1 MARNEPADSPFTK
14 NTRKGTTDLRVA
26 GRYAITMGSKGVV
39 TDPLIEIE
47 GHRIKS
53 IDSKPGSDADI
64 RVDGI
69 ILPGLISTH
78 THLHG
83 LVAYGHPIPPPA
95 GFWPFL
101 KEWWWPLVED
111 VLTAEDVESLA
122 AYAALL
128 HLKSG
133 YTCFCDVMEAP
144 YAAAG
149 FMMREA
155 QAIAATGARAL
166 VSNEATERAGSE
178 IAEKLLDENAAILYL
193 KGRVQGLMSVH
204 TTFSCSGDYIR
215 KAKDIAREKGSLFQL
230 HLSEGT
236 YHVQDTQ
243 ERFGKR
249 PVPYLDDLGVLD
261 EMTIASQSV
270 HLEEEEIAILAER
283 KVSVSHN
290 PISNME
296 IGTGAAPVA
305 QMLESGVNVTLGDDG
320 FVRAFDPFVNMST
333 TFLLHALTTGGGDVS
348 AQNVLS
354 FLTTNA
360 ARALQLEAGSIEE
373 GNLADLVLLED
384 SSPAPLIP
392 ENTIYHTVLGAAS
405 GDVRAVIVDGQV
417 VLDGGVA
424 QLVDEEQLKSRAMH
438 TIRRL
443 WKGSA

>member
-1 MARNEPADSPFTK
+1 MTV
-14 NTRKGTTDLRVA
+14 RVA
-26 GRYAITMGSKGVV
+26 GRLAVTMGPRGVLS
-39 TDPLIEIE
+39 DPVIEIE
-47 GHRIKS
+47 GNRIRS
-53 IDSKPGSDADI
+53 VQSQPGADVDI

-111 VLTAEDVESLA
+111 VLTADDVESLA
-122 AYAALL
+122 AYASLL

-144 YAAAG
+144 YAEAG
-149 FMMREA
+149 FMIREA
-155 QAIAATGARAL
+155 QAIAETGARAI
-166 VSNEATERAGSE
+166 VSTEATERAGEE
-178 IAEKLLDENAAILYL
+178 IAERLLQENAAILDL
-193 KGRVQGLMSVH
+193 AGLVRGLMSVH
-204 TTFSCSGDYIR
+204 TTFSCSGDYICR
-215 KAKDIAREKGSLFQL
+215 AKEMAREKGSLFQL

-236 YHVQDTQ
+236 YHVEDSL

-249 PVPYLDDLGVLD
+249 PVPYLDELGVLD

-270 HLEEEEIAILAER
+270 HLSEEEIEILADR

-305 QMLESGVNVTLGDDG
+305 RMLHRGVNVTLGDDG
-320 FVRAFDPFVNMST
+320 FVRAFDPFVNLST
-333 TFLLHALTTGGGDVS
+333 TFLLHALATSGGVVGTED
-348 AQNVLS
+348 VLS

-360 ARALQLEAGSIEE
+360 AQALRLDAGSIEE
-373 GNLADLVLLED
+373 GKLADLVLLED
-384 SSPAPLIP
+384 SAPAPLLP
-392 ENTIYHTVLGAAS
+392 ENAIYHSVLGATG
-405 GDVRAVIVDGQV
+405 GDVAAVIVNGRIV
-417 VLDGGVA
+417 MRMGEA
-424 QLVDEEQLKSRAMH
+424 QLVDEDALRHRVMD
-438 TIRRL
+438 TIRKL
-443 WKGSA
+443 WKGTG

>member
-1 MARNEPADSPFTK
+1 V
-14 NTRKGTTDLRVA
+14 LVA
-26 GRYAITMGSKGVV
+26 GRFAITMGSKGIVS
-39 TDPLIEIE
+39 DPIIEID
-47 GHRIKS
+47 GNRIKS
-53 IDSKPGSDADI
+53 IESQPDSKADL

-83 LVAYGHPIPPPA
+83 LVAYGHPIAPPA

-111 VLTAEDVESLA
+111 VLTASDVESLA

-133 YTCFCDVMEAP
+133 YTAFCDVMEAP
-144 YAAAG
+144 YAEAG
-149 FMMREA
+149 FMKREA
-155 QAIAATGARAL
+155 EAIAATGARAL
-166 VSNEATERAGSE
+166 VSNEATERAGAE
-178 IAEKLLDENAAILYL
+178 IAQKLLDENAAILGL
-193 KGRVQGLMSVH
+193 PGRVQGLMSIH
-204 TTFSCSGDYIR
+204 TTFSCSGDYIQ
-215 KAKDIAREKGSLFQL
+215 KAKDIARENGALFQL

-236 YHVQDTQ
+236 YHVEDAL

-261 EMTIASQSV
+261 ESTIASQSV
-270 HLEEEEIAILAER
+270 HLTEEEIEILAAR

-296 IGTGAAPVA
+296 IGTGAAPVT
-305 QMLESGVNVTLGDDG
+305 QMQQHGVNVTLGDDG

-333 TFLLHALTTGGGDVS
+333 TFLLHALSTGGAGVG
-348 AQNVLS
+348 AQDVLS

-360 ARALQLEAGSIEE
+360 AQALRLEAGSIEE
-373 GNLADLVLLED
+373 GKLADLVLLED
-384 SSPAPLIP
+384 NSPAPLIP
-392 ENTIYHTVLGAAS
+392 ENVVYHTVLGAAA
-405 GDVRAVIVDGQV
+405 GDVAAVIVDGQV
-417 VLDGGVA
+417 VFDGGEA
-424 QLVDEEQLKSRAMH
+424 QLVEEKDLERRAMD

-443 WKGSA
+443 WQG

>member
-1 MARNEPADSPFTK
+1 
-14 NTRKGTTDLRVA
+14 
-26 GRYAITMGSKGVV
+26 MGSRGIVS
-39 TDPLIEIE
+39 DPIIEIE

-53 IDSKPGSDADI
+53 VESQPDSKADI

-111 VLTAEDVESLA
+111 VLTASDVESLA

-128 HLKSG
+128 HLKAG
-133 YTCFCDVMEAP
+133 YTAFCDVMEAP
-144 YAAAG
+144 YAEAG
-149 FMMREA
+149 FMKREA
-155 QAIAATGARAL
+155 DAIAATGARAL
-166 VSNEATERAGSE
+166 VSNEATERAG
-178 IAEKLLDENAAILYL
+178 AEVAQKLLDENAAILGL
-193 KGRVQGLMSVH
+193 PGRVQGLMSVH

-215 KAKDIAREKGSLFQL
+215 KAKDIAREKGALFQL

-236 YHVQDTQ
+236 YHVEDAL

-261 EMTIASQSV
+261 ETTIASQSV
-270 HLEEEEIAILAER
+270 HLTEEEIEILAAR

-296 IGTGAAPVA
+296 IGTGAAPIT
-305 QMLESGVNVTLGDDG
+305 QMQQHGVNVTLGDDG

-333 TFLLHALTTGGGDVS
+333 TFLLHALSTGGAGVG
-348 AQNVLS
+348 AQDVLS

-360 ARALQLEAGSIEE
+360 AQALRLEAGSIQE
-373 GNLADLVLLED
+373 GKLADLVLLED
-384 SSPAPLIP
+384 NSPAPLIP
-392 ENTIYHTVLGAAS
+392 ENVVYHTVLGAAA
-405 GDVRAVIVDGQV
+405 GDVAAVIVDGQV
-417 VLDGGVA
+417 VVDGGVA
-424 QLVDEEQLKSRAMH
+424 QLVEEKDLERQAMD

-443 WKGSA
+443 WQG